1 MTNII
6 TFSTLGLNKFLLK
19 ALNDIGYVEP
29 SPIQKKCIP
38 YLLLGKDVLGIAQT
52 GSGKTAAFILPLL
65 NNLNI
70 SIKKTQI
77 LILTP
82 TRELAIQVTK
92 ATSIF
97 AKYINGINILALY
110 GGQSYHIQFKRLH
123 LGVQI
128 IIATPGRLLDHIQR
142 KTVNLSK
149 LTSLVI
155 DEADEM
161 LRMGFIEDVEKI
173 LSTIPK
179 KHQTSLFSA
188 TMPKRIKNITKKFM
202 IHPYEISIKTN
213 VKTIPNIKQT
223 YCLIYGKKIDALMKF
238 LETENFNAVLIF
250 VKTKTLTI
258 EIADILKQF
267 NYNGAALNGDMNQN
281 NREQTLEKFRNGKLD
296 ILIATDIAAR
306 GLDVNRINLVINY
319 DIPMDIETYI
329 HRIGR
334 TGRAGRQ
341 GKSLTFIEYKERRL
355 LKNIEHKIKY
365 HIDEILLPNNKILC
379 EKRLEKFIKKIEEES
394 KLIKNIDLS
403 KYQDIISTLIIKNN
417 INKETLIIILLKL
430 SQGKKS
436 LILPPDTINS
446 KKIFNKKIYFN
457 KNKYTKKYRKI
468 KKYMETYQIN
478 IGKKDKVEVRHIV
491 GAIINELQINSN
503 DLGNIKLFTNYS
515 TIELSPNIKN
525 NIVKYSKNITILN
538 KNINLKLIFKKNY
551 KNLNSKFKRK
561 YFK

>member
-1 MTNII
+1 MINI
-6 TFSTLGLNKFLLK
+6 TSFTKFGLNKFILK

-38 YLLLGKDVLGIAQT
+38 YLLSSRDVLGIAQT

-65 NNLNI
+65 NNLDL

-92 ATSIF
+92 ATSLF
-97 AKYINGINILALY
+97 AKYLNGISILALY
-110 GGQSYHIQFKRLH
+110 GGQSYQIQFKRLK

-128 IIATPGRLLDHIQR
+128 IIATPGRLLDHIKR
-142 KTVNLSK
+142 KTVNLFK

-202 IHPYEISIKTN
+202 INPHEIFIKTDI
-213 VKTIPNIKQT
+213 KTIPDINQT
-223 YCLIYGKKIDALMKF
+223 YWLVNNKKINALIKF
-238 LETENFNAVLIF
+238 LETENFTAVLIF
-250 VKTKTLTI
+250 VKTKTSTI
-258 EIADILKQF
+258 EISDKLKQF
-267 NYNGAALNGDMNQN
+267 NYNSSALNGDMNQN
-281 NREQTLEKFRNGKLD
+281 NREKTLEKFRNGKLD

-306 GLDVNRINLVINY
+306 GLDVKRIDLVINY
-319 DIPMDIETYI
+319 DMPMDIESYI

-341 GKSLTFIEYKERRL
+341 GKSLSFIEYKEKRL
-355 LKNIEHKIKY
+355 LKNIKYKIKCN
-365 HIDEILLPNNKILC
+365 INEILLPNNKILC
-379 EKRLEKFIKKIEEES
+379 EKRLENLTKKIKEES
-394 KLIKNIDLS
+394 NYLNNIDLI
-403 KYQDIISTLIIKNN
+403 KYKEIISNLIIKVN
-417 INKETLIIILLKL
+417 INKEILIAILLKL
-430 SQGKKS
+430 SQNKKP
-436 LILPPDTINS
+436 LILPPDPIIS
-446 KKIFNKKIYFN
+446 KKTFNRKSYFN
-457 KNKYTKKYRKI
+457 KSKKI
-468 KKYMETYQIN
+468 KKYMDIYRIN

-491 GAIINELQINSN
+491 GAIINELKINNS
-503 DLGNIKLFTNYS
+503 DLGHIKLFTNYS
-515 TIELSPNIKN
+515 TIELNPIIKKNILKYSQNIK
-525 NIVKYSKNITILN
+525 ILN
-538 KNINLKLIFKKNY
+538 KNINFELVLKKFYKRKLHLKFKK
-551 KNLNSKFKRK
+551 K
-561 YFK
+561 YFKS